1 MMHLFFSQNMNNQYI
16 RVEIFA
22 LETCELKNAWEE
34 RIQKQNE
41 ARQIEAARQQRSA
54 LKRLRN
60 EWAERLE
67 KRIEMIRNQNP
78 TRRINV

>member
-1 MMHLFFSQNMNNQYI
+1 MNNQYI

-41 ARQIEAARQQRSA
+41 ERQIEAARQQRSA

-60 EWAERLE
+60 EWMERLE
-67 KRIEMIRNQNP
+67 KRIEIMRSQNQNNKD
-78 TRRINV
+78 NV

>member
-1 MMHLFFSQNMNNQYI
+1 MNNQYI

-54 LKRLRN
+54 LKR
-60 EWAERLE
+60 
-67 KRIEMIRNQNP
+67 
-78 TRRINV
+78 

>member
-1 MMHLFFSQNMNNQYI
+1 MNNQYI

-67 KRIEMIRNQNP
+67 KRIEIIRSQNP
-78 TRRINV
+78 TRRINL

>member
-1 MMHLFFSQNMNNQYI
+1 MNNQYI

-67 KRIEMIRNQNP
+67 KRIEMIRSQNP

>member
-1 MMHLFFSQNMNNQYI
+1 MKVGANPTHDAYAASWKDRVPADRNMNNQYI

-54 LKRLRN
+54 LKR
-60 EWAERLE
+60 
-67 KRIEMIRNQNP
+67 
-78 TRRINV
+78 TV

>member
-1 MMHLFFSQNMNNQYI
+1 MNNQYI

-22 LETCELKNAWEE
+22 LETCELKNAWEQ

-41 ARQIEAARQQRSA
+41 ARQIEAARQKKSA
-54 LKRLRN
+54 LQRLRN

-67 KRIEMIRNQNP
+67 KRRIEMMRSQNP
-78 TRRINV
+78 INKANV

>member
-1 MMHLFFSQNMNNQYI
+1 MNNQYI

-67 KRIEMIRNQNP
+67 KRIEMIRSQNP
-78 TRRINV
+78 NRRVNV

>member
-1 MMHLFFSQNMNNQYI
+1 MNNQYI

-67 KRIEMIRNQNP
+67 KKIEMIRSQNQNK
-78 TRRINV
+78 RANV

>member
-1 MMHLFFSQNMNNQYI
+1 MNNQYI

-22 LETCELKNAWEE
+22 LETCELKNAWEQ

-41 ARQIEAARQQRSA
+41 ARQNEAARQQKSA

-67 KRIEMIRNQNP
+67 KRRLEMIRSQNQN
-78 TRRINV
+78 NKANA